1 MRPRCQTNLPFFA
14 GVADDLATKLT
25 LADAADRDR
34 DLSKGDVGKVFT
46 GVSRTRENLG
56 VVDELLGLW
65 KLEDYEDTL
74 DELEE
79 ILLVSDFGPRTSQR
93 LVDTLRDEVGLHLGY
108 VQCAIA
114 L

>member
-1 MRPRCQTNLPFFA
+1 MSRRS
-14 GVADDLATKLT
+14 LANKRAVVTAAEPGSVFGKVGRI
-25 LADAADRDR
+25 LA
-34 DLSKGDVGKVFT
+34 KGDVTKVFT
-46 GVSRTRENLG
+46 GISRTRENLG

-93 LVDTLRDEVGLHLGY
+93 LVDTLREEVLCSMLPT
-108 VQCAIA
+108 C
-114 L
+114 